1 MKKMLLLAMAMFLV
15 GLLFG
20 SVALSQGTTMND
32 GGTTIIEILR
42 GPTIPASS
50 GGPANLAPSGGPAIL
65 LPGAALVLGAGVLTY
80 TILRRR
86 T

>member
-15 GLLFG
+15 GLFFG
-20 SVALSQGTTMND
+20 SVALAQGTTMND
-32 GGTTIIEILR
+32 GTTIIEILR